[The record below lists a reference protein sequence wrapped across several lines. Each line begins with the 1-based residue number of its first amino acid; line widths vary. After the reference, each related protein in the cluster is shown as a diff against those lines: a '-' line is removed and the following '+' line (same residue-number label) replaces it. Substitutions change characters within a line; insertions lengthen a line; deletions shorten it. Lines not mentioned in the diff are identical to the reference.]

1 MTEREFAL
9 DVVRKLQQAGFIALW
24 AGGCVR
30 DELLGLTP
38 ADYDIAT
45 NAVPKQLPALFKH
58 RNEIGAS
65 FGVVQVIG
73 PRGDHGEWLTVE
85 VATFRSDG
93 IYSDGRRPDN
103 VVFSSPQEDAQR
115 RDFTINGMFFDP
127 IKSELIDYV
136 GGRADLDAKILRAI
150 GNASAR
156 FSEDKLRILRAV
168 RMATRFELA
177 IDPDT
182 QVAAQKMA
190 SEIRVVS
197 PERIAEELR
206 KLFTHKNRARGLR
219 LMRDFGLIEPVLPEL
234 AATFTLPQ
242 GLPAAPTGTLWEH
255 TVRVV
260 EELQGNVSF
269 PLAFGAILHDI
280 GKPRTF
286 ARTPD
291 RYTFHRHEHV
301 GKQMAETIADRL
313 RLSTA
318 EKTRI
323 AWLVEKHQYL
333 AEAPVMR
340 ASRLKPILVHPGIRE
355 LLELHRADAVASGK
369 SLDHVAFCERM
380 LRDTPPEEL
389 NPSPAVTGDDLI
401 AIGMKP
407 GREFK
412 QLLDA
417 VRDAQ
422 LEGRIRTKAEGL
434 QLVRE
439 LQSASRPVDGPTHQQ
454 ARPPAS
460 E

>member
-1 MTEREFAL
+1 MTERAFAL
-9 DVVRKLQQAGFIALW
+9 DVVRKLQQAGFTALW

-38 ADYDIAT
+38 DDYDIAT
-45 NAVPKQLPALFKH
+45 DAVPKQLPALFKH

-65 FGVVQVIG
+65 FGVVQIIG

-93 IYSDGRRPDN
+93 IYSDGRRPDT
-103 VVFSSPQEDAQR
+103 VVFSSPEHDAQR

-127 IKSELIDYV
+127 IKNELIDYV
-136 GGRADLDAKILRAI
+136 GGRADLEAKVLRAI
-150 GNASAR
+150 GNASER
-156 FSEDKLRILRAV
+156 FTEDKLRILRAV
-168 RMATRFELA
+168 RMATRFGLA

-182 QVAAQKMA
+182 QAAAKQMAAQ
-190 SEIRVVS
+190 IRVVS
-197 PERIAEELR
+197 PERIAQELR
-206 KLFTHKNRARGLR
+206 KLLTHPNRVRGLR
-219 LMRDFGLIEPVLPEL
+219 LLRELDLVEPILPEL
-234 AATFTLPQ
+234 VPTFTLPQ

-260 EELQGNVSF
+260 EELQGTVSF
-269 PLAFGAILHDI
+269 PMAFATILHDV

-286 ARTPD
+286 ARTPEK
-291 RYTFHRHEHV
+291 YTFHRHEHV
-301 GKQMAETIADRL
+301 GKQMAEAIADRL

-333 AEAPVMR
+333 ADAPTMR
-340 ASRLKPILVHPGIRE
+340 ASKLKPILVHPGIRE
-355 LLELHRADAVASGK
+355 LLELHRADAIASGK
-369 SLDHVAFCERM
+369 SLDHVAFCERI

-389 NPSPAVTGDDLI
+389 NPSPAVTGDDLV

-422 LEGRIRTKAEGL
+422 LEGQIRTKEEGL

-439 LQSASRPVDGPTHQQ
+439 LRSA
-454 ARPPAS
+454 PPPSPETPS